1 MFGLFLGDTDFSK
14 IVLKK
19 VKKLNKNYFIIDFS
33 KNNEFAKEKNSHRI
47 SIGKFGK
54 IINLIKEKKSN
65 KVLFA
70 GKIAKPKFSSLR
82 LDLKGIYYMPSVIK
96 AAKLGDAAII
106 KAIIKILN
114 NEKIKVISST
124 HFNPELNAKK
134 GIFTK
139 VKPSINDNRS
149 INRGIRFLNKSNTL
163 DHVQALVVKNNK
175 FAKEKNSY
183 RISIGKFGKIIN
195 LIKEKKSNKVLFAG
209 KIAKPKFS
217 SLRLDLKGI
226 YYMPSIIKA
235 AKLGDAAIIKAII
248 KILNNEKI
256 KVISSTY
263 FNPELNAKKG
273 NFTKVKPS
281 INDNMSINQGIR
293 FLNQSNTLD
302 HVQALVVKDN
312 KVIAKEG
319 RQGTKKMLSKLKKN
333 SGGILIKFPKKRQDL
348 RMDLPTIGLQTLKDC
363 KKYGLKGIVMK
374 SKKNI
379 FLDKIQCIKFANKSK
394 IFISVRWK
402 KYSY

>member
-33 KNNEFAKEKNSHRI
+33 KNN
-47 SIGKFGK
+47 KFS
-54 IINLIKEKKSN
+54 KEKKSN

-82 LDLKGIYYMPSVIK
+82 LDFKGIYYMPSVIK

-114 NEKIKVISST
+114 NE
-124 HFNPELNAKK
+124 N
-134 GIFTK
+134 
-139 VKPSINDNRS
+139 
-149 INRGIRFLNKSNTL
+149 
-163 DHVQALVVKNNK
+163 
-175 FAKEKNSY
+175 
-183 RISIGKFGKIIN
+183 
-195 LIKEKKSNKVLFAG
+195 
-209 KIAKPKFS
+209 
-217 SLRLDLKGI
+217 
-226 YYMPSIIKA
+226 
-235 AKLGDAAIIKAII
+235 
-248 KILNNEKI
+248 I

-281 INDNMSINQGIR
+281 INDNMSINQGIK

-302 HVQALVVKDN
+302 HVQALVVKNN

-348 RMDLPTIGLQTLKDC
+348 RIDLPTIGLQTLKDC

-379 FLDKIQCIKFANKSK
+379 FLDKIQCIRFANKSK
-394 IFISVRWK
+394 IFILVRWK